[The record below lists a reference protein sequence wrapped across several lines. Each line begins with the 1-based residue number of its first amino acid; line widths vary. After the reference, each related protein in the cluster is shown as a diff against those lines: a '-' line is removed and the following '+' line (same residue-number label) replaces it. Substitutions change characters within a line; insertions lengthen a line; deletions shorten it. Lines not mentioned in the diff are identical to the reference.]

1 MSDSEKPT
9 LLVIDG
15 HSLAFRAFYA
25 LPLESFQTSGGQ
37 HTNAIHGFL
46 SMFLTI
52 LQAEKPTHVA
62 VAFDISRYSFRTAE
76 YPEYKGTRGD
86 TPPEFIGQ
94 VPLLQEALHAMRIPT
109 MQMEN
114 YEADDILAT
123 LATKGEAAGMRVLV
137 VSGDRDTFQ
146 LVTDQV
152 TVLYPSARG
161 VSELKRY
168 TPDAV
173 EERYGIRPHQ
183 YPDIAALVGETS
195 DNLPGVDKVGEKT
208 AVKWIQQYGSLDE
221 VIAHRDE
228 IGGVVGNNLREQL
241 SNVERNARLNK
252 LVRTLDL
259 PIDIADLV
267 CVPIEPAE
275 VVDVF
280 DRLQF
285 RSLKQR
291 VLQFGGVS
299 GSSEEAGVVSDG
311 DTRRG
316 SRREQISSPT
326 PIHLGD
332 EELAKWLT
340 DHSET
345 RVAVVIEQGDDGLVI
360 GLATTDACVRSV
372 RAANSLD
379 HVAFDTWLASTAPKI
394 VHDGKLL
401 GHLLAD
407 NGLSLGGIA
416 RDTRVAAWLHDS
428 ASKSLALVDVARSL
442 AGLDVPVA
450 DPNELVPSVDPA
462 NVAITAWILTQLDS
476 ELENL
481 LDEGQQSIEREIEI
495 PLIPILMDME
505 RAGIAMDV
513 AILDD
518 IYTRVTETAE
528 STARSLFAMI
538 GREINLSSPKQL
550 QEVLFDQL
558 NMPKTRAT
566 KTGFSTDAA
575 SLADLQASTPH
586 PFLDGLLEHREQT
599 KLAQIVEG
607 LRKSVQP
614 DGRIHTTF
622 DQTGTT
628 TGRLSSSDPNLQNI
642 PIRSDTGAEIRAAF
656 VSDQN
661 HDGLLTADYSQIEMR
676 IMAHLSG
683 DESLVAAFQSGED
696 LHRFVGAK
704 VFGVEPGEV
713 SPAMRT
719 KVKAMS
725 YGLAYGLSAFGLAK
739 QLRID
744 NKEAKALMSDY
755 FSRFGGVR
763 DYLRSVVEQA
773 RKDLFTTT
781 VFGRK
786 RQFRDLASS
795 NRLVRDN
802 AERAALNAPIQGT
815 SADIMKIAMIRA
827 TEGVRNASLASR
839 LLLQVHDELI
849 FEIAPG
855 ETELLR
861 RIVEEA
867 MEHAVTLSVPLD
879 VQVGLGSSWKAA
891 GH

>member
-1 MSDSEKPT
+1 VSDTEKPT
-9 LLVIDG
+9 LLIIDG

-76 YPEYKGTRGD
+76 YPEYKGTRGE

-94 VPLLQEALHAMRIPT
+94 VPLLQEALRAMRIET

-123 LATKGEAAGMRVLV
+123 LATKGEAAGLDVLV

-146 LVTDQV
+146 LVTDKV
-152 TVLYPSARG
+152 SVLYPSARG

-168 TPDAV
+168 TPAAV
-173 EERYGIRPHQ
+173 EERYGIRPDQ

-221 VIAHRDE
+221 VLAHRDE
-228 IGGVVGNNLREQL
+228 IGGVVGNNLREQIG
-241 SNVERNARLNK
+241 NVERNAKLNK
-252 LVRTLDL
+252 LVRNLELPVPLDG
-259 PIDIADLV
+259 LV
-267 CVPIEPAE
+267 RQPIEPAE
-275 VVDVF
+275 VVEVF

-299 GSSEEAGVVSDG
+299 TDASTAAEIAPNTPV
-311 DTRRG
+311 
-316 SRREQISSPT
+316 REQVPAPT
-326 PIHLGD
+326 PRHMGD

-340 DHSET
+340 DNADA
-345 RVAVVIEQGDDGLVI
+345 RIGLFIERADDGLAI
-360 GLATTDACVRSV
+360 GLATDDISVRSV
-372 RAANSLD
+372 RVSGSLD
-379 HVAFDTWLASTAPKI
+379 HVAFDAWLAGPSPKL
-394 VHDGKLL
+394 VHDGKAL
-401 GHLLAD
+401 GHLLGEFD
-407 NGLSLGGIA
+407 LRLGGIV
-416 RDTRVAAWLHDS
+416 RDTRVAAWLLDS
-428 ASKSLALVDVARSL
+428 STKSLALVDVARSL
-442 AGLDVPVA
+442 TGLDVPTA

-462 NVAITAWILTQLDS
+462 STATTAWIITQLDS
-476 ELENL
+476 ELEGR
-481 LDEGQQSIEREIEI
+481 LDEGQQSIEREIEV
-495 PLIPILMDME
+495 PLISILVDME
-505 RAGIAMDV
+505 RAGIAMDA

-518 IYTRVTETAE
+518 IYERLTSAADAKAAE
-528 STARSLFAMI
+528 LFAMI
-538 GREINLSSPKQL
+538 GTEMNLSSPKQL
-550 QEVLFDQL
+550 QEVLFEKL
-558 NMPKTRAT
+558 GMPKTRAT
-566 KTGFSTDAA
+566 KTGYSTDAA
-575 SLADLQASTPH
+575 SLADLQASNPH

-599 KLAQIVEG
+599 KLAQIVEV
-607 LRKSVQP
+607 LRKSIQA

-628 TGRLSSSDPNLQNI
+628 TGRLSSSEPNLQNI
-642 PIRSDTGAEIRAAF
+642 PIRSDVGSQIRAAF
-656 VSDQN
+656 ISDAS
-661 HDGLLTADYSQIEMR
+661 HERLLTADYSQIEMR

-683 DESLVAAFQSGED
+683 DEGLIEAFKSGED

-704 VFGVEPGEV
+704 VFSVDPADV
-713 SPAMRT
+713 TPAMRS

-744 NKEAKALMSDY
+744 NKEAKSLMSDY
-755 FSRFGGVR
+755 FARFGGVR
-763 DYLRSVVEQA
+763 NYLRSVVEQA

-786 RQFRDLASS
+786 RQFGDLASS
-795 NRLVRDN
+795 NRMVRDN

-827 TEGVRNASLASR
+827 VEAVKNASLSSR

-849 FEIAPG
+849 FEVAPG
-855 ETELLR
+855 ETDRLR
-861 RIVEEA
+861 VIVEEA
-867 MEHAVTLSVPLD
+867 MEHAVSLTVPLD
-879 VQVGLGSSWKAA
+879 VQIGLGLSWKEA